1 MVRQDR
7 RQCEVKRIGALL
19 DVGRAPAVACRPSVR
34 SGAVLLVAGALQV
47 CYVENS
53 EIICLDSAISALS
66 SIIGQIAIPVPVLG
80 ALVGNTAGT
89 IMYEIAKGNL
99 SQAEQ
104 KLVRQHMSAIE
115 EQEQALASEH
125 RQLVSEYEL
134 RMASFDSIID
144 LAFSEDVNMAL
155 PASLENARRAG
166 VPDSMLLLTLEEQ
179 EEFFES

>member
-1 MVRQDR
+1 
-7 RQCEVKRIGALL
+7 
-19 DVGRAPAVACRPSVR
+19 
-34 SGAVLLVAGALQV
+34 
-47 CYVENS
+47 
-53 EIICLDSAISALS
+53 
-66 SIIGQIAIPVPVLG
+66 
-80 ALVGNTAGT
+80 
-89 IMYEIAKGNL
+89 
-99 SQAEQ
+99 
-104 KLVRQHMSAIE
+104 MSAIE

-166 VPDSMLLLTLEEQ
+166 VPDSMLLLTPEEQ